1 LNYGPVDGGAFNA
14 VVFLANTRAMIA
26 ERLWGGEE
34 GNA

>member
-1 LNYGPVDGGAFNA
+1 VELYGV
-14 VVFLANTRAMIA
+14 ANTRAMIA